1 MPSFLILCFVL
12 CMLGIVGGCS
22 VLKVLT
28 TSLIGYRD
36 VLIAMLVVLRWNKA
50 TVKESRRVRCWYSEQ
65 IRNR

>member
-1 MPSFLILCFVL
+1 
-12 CMLGIVGGCS
+12 MLGIVGGCS